1 MEEQSVEQSAL
12 EIINKYAQL
21 LRRWAWMLILLVAT
35 VSCITYFVARSQAP
49 FYQSSAMVMI
59 NVATSSQDPYTSVYL
74 AQTFG
79 ESYSEIMTSRTVLDV
94 VAQRLGLKELTA
106 GSVQVKLIPNTQLIS
121 IAATD
126 TNPEMAARIAN
137 TVIAVFNEQDQSDQ
151 SIRYSTA
158 KQNLKTQ
165 MDVLD
170 QQIQTTS
177 GGIALLEQ
185 EIQRINSSLTNL
197 QTPDNI
203 VRTQAE
209 LDQRAAIIKQNQS
222 TLQSKVGEQA
232 QLQIDLQNFQNTRST
247 LEQSYESIR
256 LAEIQV
262 TSGVI
267 LKDPALPP
275 DAPFKPQPL
284 RSALLGGLVT
294 VFLGIAIIYLIDFLD
309 DTFKTP
315 EDISRILDLPVVGM
329 IGEMESLENGP
340 GKVYVGENP
349 RSPIAEAFRV
359 LRTNLEYAS
368 VDQPLRTLMVTSVGP
383 EEGKTTTAV
392 NLAVIIAQGGKRVLL
407 LDADLRRPNVHRL
420 LQIQN
425 HTGLSDL
432 FLGSQSDVSKV
443 CTWGETRISVVTSGS
458 IPPNPSEVLGSE
470 KFKQILAKLEDD
482 YGIVL
487 LDSPP
492 SIVSDPVIISSKVD
506 GVLLVIKPGSTKIGA
521 AQVMLEQFQ
530 RAGARVVGVVLNP
543 ISRKRGNYGGKYQ
556 YYSKYYQSSSKSE
569 HYYSNEGD
577 KNRKKKIT
585 KETSKDNKGTEDP
598 AQPATITEGK

>member
-1 MEEQSVEQSAL
+1 MEKQLIEQSTV

-21 LRRWAWMLILLVAT
+21 FWRWSWVVILVVALAGS
-35 VSCITYFVARSQAP
+35 VTYFFSRSQTP
-49 FYQSSAMVMI
+49 LYQTSAMVMI
-59 NVATSSQDPYTSVYL
+59 NVATSSQDPFTSVYL

-94 VAQRLGLKELTA
+94 VAQRVGLQKLNTD
-106 GSVQVKLIPNTQLIS
+106 SVQVKLIPNTQLIS
-121 IAATD
+121 VTATD
-126 TNPEMAARIAN
+126 TNPEMAALIAN
-137 TVIAVFNEQDQSDQ
+137 TVIAVFNEQDQADQ
-151 SIRYSTA
+151 ESRYSTG

-165 MDVLD
+165 MDLLD

-177 GGIALLEQ
+177 AALALLEQ
-185 EIQRINSSLTNL
+185 EIQGLNSTLTEL

-209 LDQRAAIIKQNQS
+209 LDQRASLIKQNQS
-222 TLQSKVGEQA
+222 TLQTKVGEQA
-232 QLQIDLQNFQNTRST
+232 KLQIDLQNYQNSRST

-267 LKDPALPP
+267 IKDPALPP
-275 DAPFKPQPL
+275 VDPFKPQPL
-284 RSALLGGLVT
+284 RNAWLAGLVGL
-294 VFLGIAIIYLIDFLD
+294 FLSAGIIFLIDLLD

-315 EDISRILDLPVVGM
+315 EDISHILNLPVVGM
-329 IGEMESLENGP
+329 IGEMERLENGS

-349 RSPIAEAFRV
+349 RSPISEAYRV

-368 VDQPLRTLMVTSVGP
+368 VDQPLKSLMVTSVGP
-383 EEGKTTTAV
+383 EEGKTTIAV

-432 FLGSQSDVSKV
+432 FLANQSDVSKV
-443 CTWGETRISVVTSGS
+443 CTWGETRISVIPSGS

-470 KFKQILAKLEDD
+470 KFKQILGKFEENFD
-482 YGIVL
+482 IVI
-487 LDSPP
+487 LDTPP
-492 SIVSDPVIISSKVD
+492 SVVSDPIVISSKVD

-530 RAGARVVGVVLNP
+530 RSGARVVGVVLNP
-543 ISRKRGNYGGKYQ
+543 ISRKRGQYGSKYQ

-569 HYYSNEGD
+569 HYYSYEGD
-577 KNRKKKIT
+577 KNHKKKIT
-585 KETSKDNKGTEDP
+585 RKTSNK
-598 AQPATITEGK
+598 